1 MSMTKP
7 TVFQPRYTITSR
19 LLANIKRITE
29 LVTELN
35 HRHFSKVVLL
45 EFELRAREV
54 SAHSSTSI
62 EGNPLPL
69 TEVKK
74 IMKHAPEH
82 VRDSEREVLNYN
94 HALERLNVLLQ
105 QGKNSFKLELVEWID
120 LKLILDIQKMVTAK
134 LIDKLRSGKLRQE
147 PVLVNNPQT
156 RQPIYFPPDHQDVPC
171 LIDDLLKYVNE
182 NKTKLDP
189 LIIAGIFHKQFVII
203 HPFVDGNGRTARL
216 ATKVLL
222 AGMGLNTFNLFS
234 FENYYN
240 QNVTKYFQNV
250 GLVGNYYDLKDTI
263 DFTSWLEYFTDGI
276 IDELLR
282 VGDELVKSNSTPATT
297 LQSYHRIIIDYIKKH
312 GFIKDSDYAHL
323 TARARPTRNLDFKK
337 LINLGLAEKQGKG
350 KATYY
355 VLKNKP

>member
-1 MSMTKP
+1 M
-7 TVFQPRYTITSR
+7 FQPHYTITPR
-19 LLANIKRITE
+19 LLATIKRIAE

-35 HRHFSKVVLL
+35 HRHFSRVVLL
-45 EFELRAREV
+45 DFERRAREI

-74 IMKHAPEH
+74 IMKHVPEH
-82 VRDSEREVLNYN
+82 IRDSEREVLNYN
-94 HALERLNVLLQ
+94 WALTHLNRLLQ
-105 QGKNSFKLELVEWID
+105 QGKNYFD
-120 LKLILDIQKMVTAK
+120 LKLILDIQKTVTAG
-134 LIDKLRSGKLRQE
+134 LIDNYRSGKLRHE
-147 PVLVNNPQT
+147 PVIVSNPQT
-156 RQPIYFPPDHQDVPC
+156 RQPIYFPPDYQDVPR
-171 LIDDLLKYVNE
+171 LVDDLLKYVKV

-203 HPFVDGNGRTARL
+203 HPFIDGNGRTTRL

-250 GLVGNYYDLKDTI
+250 GLVGNYYDVKDNVN
-263 DFTSWLEYFTDGI
+263 FTPWLEYFTDGI

-282 VGDELVKSNSTPATT
+282 VGNELTRSNSTPATK
-297 LQSYHRIIIDYIKKH
+297 LQSHHYALINYIRKH

-323 TARARPTRNLDFKK
+323 TERARPTRNLDFKK
-337 LINLGLAEKQGKG
+337 LIKLGLIEKQGKA

-355 VLKNKP
+355 ALKNKP